1 MSLGMIYVR
10 AQRAQIDVWETL
22 GNKGWNWESLLPYY
36 KKSECF
42 STKVDLPGVGEN
54 LQDQPSTAFSYD
66 ANITINGAIPYLA
79 YGAISDFLGTLPDV
93 NLEAWATTVSRAIK
107 NSINASSLEQLFQIQ
122 YGLFKQ
128 DIPDAESIMESS
140 FTLGSDASKLLDIS
154 FWQCH
159 FQEEMFIHSLLN
171 LWCLRKLI
179 PISS

>member
-1 MSLGMIYVR
+1 L
-10 AQRAQIDVWETL
+10 
-22 GNKGWNWESLLPYY
+22 NKYGT
-36 KKSECF
+36 

-93 NLEAWATTVSRAIK
+93 NLEAWATTVSGAIN
-107 NSINASSLEQLFQIQ
+107 NSVNASSLEQLFQIQ

-128 DIPDAESIMESS
+128 DIPDAETIMESS

-154 FWQCH
+154 FWLAMPFSRGNVHIQSAKPLVSPQINPN
-159 FQEEMFIHSLLN
+159 FF
-171 LWCLRKLI
+171 LI
-179 PISS
+179 DFDLTVQVAIAK